1 MQRSSQGIYYRYY
14 MMKEFR
20 DAFLL
25 LKSYLWKIYAIC
37 MGLDTIKRF
46 DRIVAI
52 LIQLQSRR
60 IVRAQ
65 DLADRFDV
73 SLRTIYRDIRTLEA
87 SGVPI
92 ASEAGVGYSIME
104 GYRLPPVMFTK
115 EEAGSFVAAEKLMQK
130 FTDRTLGAYHESAM
144 FKVKSLLRGSEKDW
158 ISALESQVII
168 TPGEVL
174 FNKEIPNAL
183 QILFESIATQKQVF
197 LKYRSPESARSSER
211 HIETVGLFNE
221 NHYWYVLAF
230 CHIRQGYRQF
240 RTDRI
245 QDIRSTDKD
254 FLLQH
259 GPLEDHLLK
268 KETVAKT
275 RVRIAVDKEIARYMR
290 TGNFY
295 FGFVSEEVQKDTIVM
310 TFMTADL
317 YQGFARWY
325 LMFADYATILEPPD
339 LKVRVREL
347 LDQASRRL

>member
-1 MQRSSQGIYYRYY
+1 
-14 MMKEFR
+14 MKALR
-20 DAFLL
+20 RAFLRV
-25 LKSYLWKIYAIC
+25 KSYLWRIYSYV

-65 DLADRFDV
+65 DLADRFEV
-73 SLRTIYRDIRTLEA
+73 SLRTVYRDIRTLEA

-104 GYRLPPVMFTK
+104 GYRLPPVMFTR

-130 FTDRTLGAYHESAM
+130 FTDRTLGSYHESAM
-144 FKVKSLLRGSEKDW
+144 YKVKSLLRGSEKDW
-158 ISALESQVII
+158 INALESQVII

-174 FNKEIPNAL
+174 FNKNIPNAL
-183 QILFESIATQKQVF
+183 QILFESIATKKQVF
-197 LKYRSPESARSSER
+197 LKYRSPESVNPSER

-221 NHYWYVLAF
+221 NQYWYVLAY
-230 CHIRQGYRQF
+230 CHYRNDYRQF

-254 FLLQH
+254 YLLQH
-259 GPLEDHLLK
+259 GPLEDYLLK
-268 KETVAKT
+268 KETAAKT
-275 RVRIAVDKEIARYMR
+275 RVRIAVDKAIARHMR
-290 TGNFY
+290 TGNPY
-295 FGFVSEEVQKDTIVM
+295 FGYVSEEKRKDDVVM
-310 TFMTADL
+310 TFMTTDL
-317 YQGFARWY
+317 HQGFARWY

-339 LKVRVREL
+339 LKARVREL
-347 LDQASRRL
+347 LDKASRRL